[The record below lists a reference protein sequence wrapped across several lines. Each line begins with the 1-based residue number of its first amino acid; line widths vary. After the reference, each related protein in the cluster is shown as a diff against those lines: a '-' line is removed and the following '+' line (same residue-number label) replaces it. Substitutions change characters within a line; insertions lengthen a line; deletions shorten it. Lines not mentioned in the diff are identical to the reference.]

1 MWGRG
6 ARGREVPPSTRAR
19 DARGTRRSA
28 RGRVRRRSLALDD
41 FVTGRSDI
49 DVAIVTRSELEAPI
63 KGALAARL
71 RHPSLACPARGLELV
86 VYRQEVAASGTPEPG
101 FDLELNSGPRMEA
114 RVTLGPR
121 DRPAADGLFW
131 YGLDRSILATQGL
144 ALWGTPGRRRLRQP
158 SAPRRTR
165 SAHGLRPVVD
175 DSKHDRSVPSRR
187 SAGRVSST
195 ALGTQWSLA
204 RQGDGRPDTRPPT
217 RPAQPAR
224 ASGTRGSRGRA
235 AARSHG
241 SPGLPAAGS
250 ARAHRRSQRLTAGV
264 ISLFVDEVGG

>member
-1 MWGRG
+1 MEPGVERYLQ
-6 ARGREVPPSTRAR
+6 ALVHETRAVLGDR
-19 DARGTRRSA
+19 LVGVYAG
-28 RGRVRRRSLALDD
+28 GSLALDD

-144 ALWGTPGRRRLRQP
+144 ALWGPP
-158 SAPRRTR
+158 ADDVF
-165 SAHGLRPVVD
+165 ANLRP
-175 DSKHDRSVPSRR
+175 HDVRDLLIASVQWWMTQSATAASPADAVLGACRALLWAR
-187 SAGRVSST
+187 NGRWLAKGTAGRTLASQHDQHSQLVRQ
-195 ALGTQWSLA
+195 AL
-204 RQGDGRPDTRPPT
+204 
-217 RPAQPAR
+217 
-224 ASGTRGSRGRA
+224 
-235 AARSHG
+235 AAREG
-241 SPGLPAAGS
+241 GPLPDRMEAQGFQP
-250 ARAHRRSQRLTAGV
+250 RVLHELTAGV
-264 ISLFVDEVGG
+264 SG